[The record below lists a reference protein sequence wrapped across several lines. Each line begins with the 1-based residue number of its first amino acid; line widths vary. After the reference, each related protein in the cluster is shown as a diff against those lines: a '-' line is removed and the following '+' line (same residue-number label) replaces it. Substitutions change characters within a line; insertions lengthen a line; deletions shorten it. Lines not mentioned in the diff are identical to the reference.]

1 MQRIKCYTVDLTK
14 QKGSGDIKCPK
25 CGITISPDD
34 ETEETYTVLEAVM
47 KGDDLD
53 NAILKCN
60 KCQAQIC
67 LTGFQ
72 LLDKPA

>member
-1 MQRIKCYTVDLTK
+1 LQRIKRYTVDLTK
-14 QKGSGDIKCPK
+14 LKGSGDIKCPK

-47 KGDDLD
+47 EGDNLD

-60 KCQAQIC
+60 KCQTQIC
-67 LTGFQ
+67 LNGFQ
-72 LLDKPA
+72 LLNKPA